1 MESINFRCLES
12 PEIRKAAEGEG
23 RKMTFVA
30 SDGTRDSAGTVL
42 NVDGWDLKRFNNNG
56 VIGYQHKV
64 YGGWDDTD
72 NPDNI
77 IGKGHA
83 YVETDSKGVK
93 RLMVD
98 VEFEPEGLNDLADKV
113 YKKLEFGT
121 LKAVSVGFRPVGKGA
136 FGQGEEARGGSNETY
151 YYAGQELLEVSVV
164 NIPANPNALR
174 TRNLEEAQ
182 KELEALRAQEEP
194 QDPTEEP
201 KAPEVEDPIEE
212 TNEET
217 DRADEVEAR
226 KAAIEKAVTIARA
239 TLLS

>member
-1 MESINFRCLES
+1 MAEINFRCLEN
-12 PEIRKAAEGEG
+12 PEIRKAGEGEG

-30 SDGTRDSAGTVL
+30 SDSTRDSAHTVL
-42 NVDGWDLKRFNNNG
+42 NMDGWDLTRFNSNG

-83 YVETDSKGVK
+83 YIETDAEGVK

-98 VEFEPEGLNDLADKV
+98 VEFEPEGMNELADKV

-121 LKAVSVGFRPVGKGA
+121 LKAVSVGFRPLGKGS
-136 FGQGEEARGGSNETY
+136 FGKGEEAIGKSNETY
-151 YYAGQELLEVSVV
+151 YFAGQELLEVSVV

-174 TRNLEEAQ
+174 RGVEEAL
-182 KELEALRAQEEP
+182 KELEEYRKAEMPAEPSEPEKSQE
-194 QDPTEEP
+194 D
-201 KAPEVEDPIEE
+201 
-212 TNEET
+212 
-217 DRADEVEAR
+217 EAR
-226 KAAIEKAVTIARA
+226 AAAETEARQGAINRATAIARA
-239 TLLS
+239 ALLS